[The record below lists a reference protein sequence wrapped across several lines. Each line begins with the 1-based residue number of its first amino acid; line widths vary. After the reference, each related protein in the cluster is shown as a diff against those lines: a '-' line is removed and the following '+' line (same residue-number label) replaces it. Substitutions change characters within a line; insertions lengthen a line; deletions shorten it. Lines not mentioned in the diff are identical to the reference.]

1 MKRLLFGHL
10 NYFIKEYE
18 KGLMDP
24 MIKWI
29 VNKGYISRGEHFLDS
44 YLLSD

>member
-1 MKRLLFGHL
+1 M
-10 NYFIKEYE
+10 NFIKEYE